1 MRTAT
6 LAAGCVLAGL
16 VTAQAYAEA
25 ASASIKPGEPRVYAL
40 IAAVGEE
47 FTVVSDVQVTGS
59 HLSNYRR
66 STSQVQNNVL
76 NRIALY
82 GLDSAIAKI
91 DPASKRIYMSLTA
104 TQMDSVAP
112 SKRDEAA
119 IGAVVAELEK
129 IPERA
134 QWERIV
140 VATPAYRAL
149 DLDGMASKLQGFGVF
164 SERLCKTGCANPLG
178 GIPRELTPEPLDGVD
193 AVTRDD
199 EKIKARTFLAPFS
212 YVAVWVLDPKT
223 LAVLDKQQGFDNK
236 KLAEPHHKPALDLSQ
251 SDAQQYLLGR
261 IVTLINTSI
270 GAAVMT
276 SEINERR
283 GKVEVGEPELVDP
296 SAPKK

>member
-1 MRTAT
+1 MRTIA

-16 VTAQAYAEA
+16 VTGQAYADA
-25 ASASIKPGEPRVYAL
+25 ASESIKPGEPKVYAL
-40 IAAVGEE
+40 IAAVGEQ

-66 STSQVQNNVL
+66 STSQVQNNIL

-91 DPASKRIYMSLTA
+91 DPASKRIYMSLTT

-129 IPERA
+129 MPERA

-164 SERLCKTGCANPLG
+164 SERLCKTGCATFLG

-212 YVAVWVLDPKT
+212 YIAVWVLDPKT
-223 LAVLDKQQGFDNK
+223 LAVLDKQQGFDNQ

-261 IVTLINTSI
+261 MVTLINTSI
-270 GAAVMT
+270 GAAVMN

>member
-1 MRTAT
+1 MRTIA

-164 SERLCKTGCANPLG
+164 SERLCKTGCATFLG

-212 YVAVWVLDPKT
+212 YIAVWVLDPKT
-223 LAVLDKQQGFDNK
+223 LAVLDKQQGFDNQ

-261 IVTLINTSI
+261 MVTLINTSI
-270 GAAVMT
+270 GAAVMN